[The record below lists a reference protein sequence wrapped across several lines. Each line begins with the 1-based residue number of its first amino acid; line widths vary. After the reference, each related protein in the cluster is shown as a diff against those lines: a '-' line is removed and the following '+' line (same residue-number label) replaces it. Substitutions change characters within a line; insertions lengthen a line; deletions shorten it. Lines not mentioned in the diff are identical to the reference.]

1 MIIVLFRTI
10 ILYGVVLISMRIMGK
25 GELGDLQP
33 FDLVV
38 SLMLADLAIMPMEDL
53 DAPLSYGITSIT
65 TIMFLQC
72 LISYITLKSS
82 NARKIICGRPSII
95 IDHGKFNTREMN
107 KLRVNVNDVL
117 GQMRLKGYY
126 NVEDIDYLIME
137 TNGEMSIIGPTEAP
151 GVKCNRI
158 PISVILDSKIMYKNL
173 EKFKIEE
180 NKLHEELKRN
190 NLKLNEIIY
199 GFVDEDDKFVF
210 YKR

>member
-95 IDHGKFNTREMN
+95 IDHGKFNTKEMN

-158 PISVILDSKIMYKNL
+158 PISVILDSKVMYKNL

-180 NKLHEELKRN
+180 NKLDEELRKN

-199 GFVDEDDKFVF
+199 GFVDENDKFVF

>member
-95 IDHGKFNTREMN
+95 IDHGKFNTKEMN

-126 NVEDIDYLIME
+126 NIEDIDYLIME

-158 PISVILDSKIMYKNL
+158 PISVILDSKVMYKNL

-180 NKLHEELKRN
+180 NKLHEELRKN

-199 GFVDEDDKFVF
+199 GFVDEEDKFVF